1 LILEPKD
8 KKRNPPSKWGFKQV
22 IKNNKLNSD
31 SSLTSQICLSLGE
44 LRLFFKRMHE
54 PAKPHET
61 TVVIPRAEIRSSL
74 RIGKYIN
81 YSKEMLLNSI
91 TLVDSPQRSS
101 TSQPFQES
109 DSNHHDPVDHDRNK
123 PIKPA
128 SDQTRK
134 PYVLINFRY
143 KNNNKS
149 KSQGF

>member
-1 LILEPKD
+1 MIFEPKD

-31 SSLTSQICLSLGE
+31 SFLTSQIRLSLGE
-44 LRLFFKRMHE
+44 LRLFFTRIHE

-101 TSQPFQES
+101 TSQSFPES
-109 DSNHHDPVDHDRNK
+109 DSNHHDPAYHDRNK
-123 PIKPA
+123 TIKPA
-128 SDQTRK
+128 SDRTSK
-134 PYVLINFRY
+134 PNTLINIHY
-143 KNNNKS
+143 KTKANRRA
-149 KSQGF
+149 